1 MTRPSLAPKRGL
13 PNPPGLVVLVC
24 CVPPAVR
31 AVGQLR
37 QLICRCPH
45 VQPCNTVANVHFLL
59 PSIHTLF
66 GRRVTDLRQ
75 LVAEDSA
82 TT

>member
-24 CVPPAVR
+24 RVPPAVR

-45 VQPCNTVANVHFLL
+45 VQPCNTVANVHSCSRAST
-59 PSIHTLF
+59 PSS
-66 GRRVTDLRQ
+66 
-75 LVAEDSA
+75 VAESLTYVKMAGA
-82 TT
+82 TTAG